1 METNHTLEICK
12 EFKSLIRPHPQKE
25 FLELETSILNNG
37 CLEPIKVWRGK
48 VSTLWSS
55 FFFSFMC
62 FTNCLLYLGYT
73 KFLG

>member
-37 CLEPIKVWRGK
+37 CLEPIKVWRGYI
-48 VSTLWSS
+48 VD
-55 FFFSFMC
+55 
-62 FTNCLLYLGYT
+62 GH
-73 KFLG
+73 